1 MKLLITDMSLTNKR
15 KLDPFVTHHASGVT
29 SAELSTSG
37 MAVPLSGIRLIAG
50 VPMAGSAGFL
60 RFIST
65 AFSVGKFPE
74 KSS

>member
-1 MKLLITDMSLTNKR
+1 MT
-15 KLDPFVTHHASGVT
+15 GVT

-50 VPMAGSAGFL
+50 VPMAVSAGFL
-60 RFIST
+60 GFIST
-65 AFSVGKFPE
+65 VFSVGKFSE